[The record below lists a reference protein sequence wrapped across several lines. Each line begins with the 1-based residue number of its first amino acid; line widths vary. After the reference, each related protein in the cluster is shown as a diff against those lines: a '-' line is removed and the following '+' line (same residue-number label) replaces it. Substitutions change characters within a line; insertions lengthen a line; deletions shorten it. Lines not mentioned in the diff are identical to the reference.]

1 MSRHHTLPPIIYTP
15 PPPKPKPARRR
26 RGIGYA
32 DGTSAASEAKDTAD
46 VEDGAPARSAPVL
59 APHARPVEAAERRAP
74 SPNGKL
80 SDETLRA
87 MLDVQEKQGK

>member
-15 PPPKPKPARRR
+15 PPPKPKPVRRR

-32 DGTSAASEAKDTAD
+32 QGARAADEAAD
-46 VEDGAPARSAPVL
+46 IEDDAPVRSAPVVSQ
-59 APHARPVEAAERRAP
+59 HARPVETVERRTP

-80 SDETLRA
+80 SDDTLRA
-87 MLDVQEKQGK
+87 MLEVQEKQAR